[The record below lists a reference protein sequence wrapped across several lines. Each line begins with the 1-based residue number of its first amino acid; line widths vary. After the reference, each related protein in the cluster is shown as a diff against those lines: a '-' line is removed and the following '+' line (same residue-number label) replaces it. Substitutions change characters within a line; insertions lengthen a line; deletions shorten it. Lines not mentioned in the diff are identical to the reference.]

1 MDRTDCNREKTL
13 LHRPVIETGCMQEPV
28 LIHGN
33 DARDDDIRET
43 SGWWIVPCVFL
54 GALSWV
60 GIFYIIFS

>member
-1 MDRTDCNREKTL
+1 
-13 LHRPVIETGCMQEPV
+13 MQEPV